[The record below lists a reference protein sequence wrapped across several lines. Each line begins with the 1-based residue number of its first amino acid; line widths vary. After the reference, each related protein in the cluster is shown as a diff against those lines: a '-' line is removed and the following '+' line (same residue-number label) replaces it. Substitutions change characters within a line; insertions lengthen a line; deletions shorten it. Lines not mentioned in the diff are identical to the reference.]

1 MIRPLH
7 DTRPTCGC
15 ISGRQNKAYYHEARP
30 HQAKDN
36 DLLAPAEEA
45 EKAEEPDV
53 VRLSDIRS
61 TKRLGGLLK
70 PCYRKAGLP
79 FLLAFDHAVWQRLLQ
94 PLHTFVG
101 HTGVANIQ
109 PLEVGQPFKSS

>member
-1 MIRPLH
+1 MVDR
-7 DTRPTCGC
+7 T
-15 ISGRQNKAYYHEARP
+15 KAHYHESRP

-36 DLLAPAEEA
+36 DLLVSTDETV
-45 EKAEEPDV
+45 KAEESHV
-53 VRLSDIRS
+53 VRLSDVRCQ
-61 TKRLGGLLK
+61 KRLGGPLK
-70 PCYRKAGLP
+70 HYYRKAGLP